1 MTNEQYQQARL
12 ARDVRFD
19 GVFFVGVKTTG
30 IFCRPICPANLA
42 KEHNVSY
49 LQHAHAALE
58 AGSRPCLRCRP
69 ESAPNSWAWLGAET
83 SFRRALTLI
92 EQGALNQSSCETLS
106 DRLGISSRYLRQ
118 LFQEHLGLSPKK
130 YAQYHQLM
138 FAKQLLHHSHLSIS
152 DIGFACGFN
161 SVRRFNDAFKKTLK
175 LTPSEL
181 RRGDGKV
188 TARNEVYLAYRGA
201 YDWSAMLNFLQKRA
215 ISGVER
221 VTDQSYE
228 RYVDIDG
235 TLGWFRLCA
244 DLNGEQTV
252 KVEFELE
259 QVTQLASLLSGIKRV
274 FDLDTD
280 ITAVESHLNA
290 VDEGLILK
298 PGLRLPGVWS
308 AWEAG
313 ARAVLGQQV
322 SVKAAIGQLNLLTET
337 MDQRLSGQ
345 RVFPT
350 PDHVAGKDLS
360 FLRMPESR
368 KETLSRLACHLGEH
382 PDDHPDNWLSL
393 KGIGPWTVNYAK
405 MRGLSSP
412 DLLLSSDL
420 IVKKYLIDHNEV
432 NAEHTAPWGSYAT
445 LHCWSH
451 FS

>member
-1 MTNEQYQQARL
+1 MTHEQYQRARL
-12 ARDVRFD
+12 ARDARFD

-30 IFCRPICPANLA
+30 IFCRPICPANLP
-42 KEHNVSY
+42 KEQNVSY
-49 LQHAHAALE
+49 FKHAHAALE
-58 AGSRPCLRCRP
+58 AGYRPCLRCRP

-92 EQGALNQSSCETLS
+92 EQGALNQSSCEALS
-106 DRLGISSRYLRQ
+106 ERLGISSRYLRQ
-118 LFQEHLGLSPKK
+118 LFQTHLGIAPKK
-130 YAQYHQLM
+130 YAQYQQLM
-138 FAKQLLHHSHLSIS
+138 FAKQLLHHSQLSIA

-175 LTPSEL
+175 LTPSQL
-181 RRGDGKV
+181 RRSEGKV

-201 YDWSAMLNFLQKRA
+201 YDWPAMLSFFQKRA
-215 ISGVER
+215 IRDVEY
-221 VTDQSYE
+221 VTEQSYE

-235 TLGWFRLCA
+235 TLGWFRLFA
-244 DLNGEQTV
+244 DLEGKQSV
-252 KVEFELE
+252 RIEFELE
-259 QVTQLASLLSGIKRV
+259 QVTHLASLLSEIKRV

-280 ITAVESHLNA
+280 INSVESHLRS
-290 VDEGLILK
+290 VDEGLIIK
-298 PGLRLPGVWS
+298 PGLRLPGVRS
-308 AWEAG
+308 LWEAG

-322 SVKAAIGQLNLLTET
+322 SVTAAVGQLNLLTET
-337 MDQRLSGQ
+337 LDQRLSGQ

-350 PDHVAGKDLS
+350 AENVAGKDLS

-368 KETLSRLACHLGEH
+368 KATLSRLANYLCEH
-382 PDDHPDNWLSL
+382 PDDHPDNWLSI

-420 IVKKYLIDHNEV
+420 IVKKHLINHSIV
-432 NAEHTAPWGSYAT
+432 SAEHTAPWGSYAT